1 MVITAVQ
8 AATEAVATLFLQ
20 QAETEVTAE
29 TAMVDLSAMAAL
41 AEKEHGLLTEVR
53 VLTVNRTQIIR
64 ITLKISIKL

>member
-20 QAETEVTAE
+20 QAETVVTAE
-29 TAMVDLSAMAAL
+29 TAMAALSAMAAL
-41 AEKEHGLLTEVR
+41 PEKEHGLLTEVR